1 MLLGAVFWVTR
12 EDVLCVMFLLLL
24 VGLVEWMFGCSSHA
38 PYPPIM
44 LRLGCIPGCIDSVSV
59 PLDLV
64 LRVRVCGDGGVGGA
78 CGAGAAFCV
87 FALRC
92 VCVCVLLFLAW
103 PAGSSW
109 ARVLLGSCVFLWR
122 V

>member
-38 PYPPIM
+38 PYPTFM
-44 LRLGCIPGCIDSVSV
+44 LRLGCISGCIDSVSV

-64 LRVRVCGDGGVGGA
+64 LRVYVFVVMRLCGL
-78 CGAGAAFCV
+78 CMWC
-87 FALRC
+87 
-92 VCVCVLLFLAW
+92 
-103 PAGSSW
+103 
-109 ARVLLGSCVFLWR
+109 GSCAAAL
-122 V
+122 

>member
-38 PYPPIM
+38 PYPPFM
-44 LRLGCIPGCIDSVSV
+44 LRLGCISGCIDSVSV
-59 PLDLV
+59 PFDLV
-64 LRVRVCGDGGVGGA
+64 LRVRVCGDGVVWVVHVVQGLRF
-78 CGAGAAFCV
+78 AFLRCV
-87 FALRC
+87 AC
-92 VCVCVLLFLAW
+92 VCVCAVV
-103 PAGSSW
+103 S
-109 ARVLLGSCVFLWR
+109 RVACWIEFFLWR

>member
-12 EDVLCVMFLLLL
+12 GDVLCVMFLLLL
-24 VGLVEWMFGCSSHA
+24 VGLVERMFGCSSHA
-38 PYPPIM
+38 SYPPIM

-64 LRVRVCGDGGVGGA
+64 LRVRVCGDGVVWVEHDDRGDWCGG
-78 CGAGAAFCV
+78 CLLRAFCV

-92 VCVCVLLFLAW
+92 EDCND
-103 PAGSSW
+103 
-109 ARVLLGSCVFLWR
+109 
-122 V
+122 